1 MLMLVPRVVKF
12 GAITI
17 ERVVAVAVD
26 RMAAK
31 SVVEWGDAG
40 PFVVLADVPEQR
52 VTVTVRQVLTRE
64 DLADLKPG
72 ASGMLVIYTGAT
84 AGESGRRKVS
94 GTGVLQSAESEIRG
108 GEGTGGAASAM
119 RVLKFVMV
127 SSDGV
132 TDPIVVV
139 DAGAEV

>member
-12 GAITI
+12 GAVAI
-17 ERVVAVAVD
+17 ERVVAVSVD
-26 RMAAK
+26 RVAAR

-40 PFVVLADVPEQR
+40 PHVVLADVPEQR

-64 DLADLKPG
+64 DLADLRPG
-72 ASGMLVIYTGAT
+72 ASGQLVVFTGAT

-94 GTGVLQSAESEIRG
+94 GSGVLLSAESEIRG
-108 GEGTGGAASAM
+108 GEGAAGASAT

-127 SSDGV
+127 SSDG
-132 TDPIVVV
+132 TADPITVAY
-139 DAGAEV
+139 AGAEA